1 MVGVLT
7 RVRNNQVYNNDI
19 DAGTKLVPYSIT
31 GGLWANNLT
40 YNSNLTVGNLTV
52 NGLTT
57 TLDSTNLVISDPLF
71 VINRNASGTNTYD
84 LGIVLGRG
92 NQTNV
97 AMIWEETNKQ
107 FQLQYTT
114 ETTAGLTQGVIN
126 NSGYANLQAYGIS
139 LNNATIGTS
148 AITNLVSGNVSLTGG
163 SLNNV
168 TIGATTPNTGVF
180 TSITTSSGGQLTG
193 YLTGAI
199 GANTPNTGVFTSV
212 TTGSEQVNGT
222 LTAITL
228 NAGTIGNTG
237 ASIVGTTGTIYNTLS
252 AGALQAGVIGNTN
265 SQFYAGNLLV
275 IGNTQLQNGLAV
287 NSNGTITTDQTTFN
301 LINTTATTINLGAA
315 ATTIN
320 LAKTDATSAV
330 KVNGTANSYGSGSGA
345 LQIAGGFYAAGD
357 SYIQGNLTVGNL
369 TSTGYTALIANSPL
383 LYLEAPSITTYN
395 YEVGFYSHKTDAVVG
410 YNHMGLVRNHTDNLW
425 YLFSNIRTEPTTTVD
440 LANAYIIYDTLKM
453 GNLIIA
459 NNFDSASSTTGSATI
474 GGGLGV
480 YRTLYAGSIQNTPI
494 GNGTASTGAFTTLT
508 TTSTITSQGII
519 SAPTINAGT
528 IGNIGANLTGAT
540 VVTTGNIYSGGNLV
554 AAATTTSTST
564 TTGSIVA
571 AGGIGI
577 AGNINVGANSYI
589 ITAQNVPSTYTSNI
603 YPYSNSGNINIYT
616 VNNGNLTIN
625 PNALTSNLIVH
636 GLGTSS
642 YYNLLTTNA
651 ANNAVGI
658 RTVPSSL
665 IANAGLYVS
674 GTDSIV
680 IPAGTTAQ
688 RPSGIGGMIRYNS
701 SSNQLEFFNAGTQ
714 AWTGTGSTF
723 TTVTA
728 DSFTGTGSQTNFTLS
743 QSTTTAGV
751 IVAINGV
758 IQIPITAYSVSG
770 TTLTFT
776 EAPLSTDI
784 IDARSIVT
792 TATVTSLSQNTSSLN
807 LSDTGDGTGNVNIII
822 NNTLNYVSNNA
833 SNYFNNGISTL
844 KANVSCTAFVPTV
857 IDTFSTTAFRGAKYV
872 VSLQDYTNYNFQ
884 LSEVIMVLGNSNA
897 TVQTYGVVAANGTSF
912 CNFYANVSGTTA
924 QLYANSSTTSVV
936 KVQQIYMP
944 I

>member
-97 AMIWEETNKQ
+97 AMIWQETNKQ

-114 ETTAGLTQGVIN
+114 ETTAGLTLGTIN

-139 LNNATIGTS
+139 VNNATIGTS
-148 AITNLVSGNVSLTGG
+148 TVTNFVSGNVSITGG
-163 SLNNV
+163 TLNNV

-180 TSITTSSGGQLTG
+180 TSVTTSSGGQLTG
-193 YLTGAI
+193 YHTGAI
-199 GANTPNTGVFTSV
+199 GANG
-212 TTGSEQVNGT
+212 
-222 LTAITL
+222 
-228 NAGTIGNTG
+228 GNTG
-237 ASIVGTTGTIYNTLS
+237 AFTTITASTIGNSGANLTGATLVTTGNIYGGGNILAASGTGSTNTTT
-252 AGALQAGVIGNTN
+252 GALVVIGGIGASGDAYIGGNVYIT
-265 SQFYAGNLLV
+265 GNLQAANISS
-275 IGNTQLQNGLAV
+275 IGYNQ
-287 NSNGTITTDQTTFN
+287 
-301 LINTTATTINLGAA
+301 
-315 ATTIN
+315 
-320 LAKTDATSAV
+320 
-330 KVNGTANSYGSGSGA
+330 
-345 LQIAGGFYAAGD
+345 
-357 SYIQGNLTVGNL
+357 
-369 TSTGYTALIANSPL
+369 LIANVPL
-383 LYLEAPSITTYN
+383 LYLSPTGISTYN
-395 YEVGFYSHKTDAVVG
+395 YEIGFYSHKTDAIQG
-410 YNHMGLVRNHTDNLW
+410 YNHTGLVRNHSDNAW
-425 YLFSNIRTEPTTTVD
+425 YLFSNVRTEPTTQVD
-440 LANAYIIYDTLKM
+440 LANAYIIYDTLKL
-453 GNLIIA
+453 GNIIA
-459 NNFDSASSTTGSATI
+459 LSGNSSTSTT
-474 GGGLGV
+474 
-480 YRTLYAGSIQNTPI
+480 
-494 GNGTASTGAFTTLT
+494 TGAL
-508 TTSTITSQGII
+508 
-519 SAPTINAGT
+519 
-528 IGNIGANLTGAT
+528 
-540 VVTTGNIYSGGNLV
+540 VVTGGAGLSGVLNVGGNIYTAS
-554 AAATTTSTST
+554 TTTSTST

-571 AGGIGI
+571 AGGIGL
-577 AGNINVGANSYI
+577 AGNINIGANSYVAS
-589 ITAQNVPSTYTSNI
+589 TVNVPTVYTSNI

-616 VNNGNLTIN
+616 VNNANLTIN

-701 SSNQLEFFNAGTQ
+701 STDQLEFFKVGTQ
-714 AWTGTGSTF
+714 TWTGTGSTF

-751 IVAINGV
+751 IVAVNGV
-758 IQIPITAYSVSG
+758 LQIPVTAYSVSG

-776 EAPLSTDI
+776 EAPLNTDV

-792 TATVTSLSQNTSSLN
+792 TSTVTSLSQLTSAVN
-807 LSDTGDGTGNVNIII
+807 LTDTGAGTGNANIII

-833 SNYFNNGISTL
+833 SNFFNNGISTL
-844 KANVSCTAFVPTV
+844 KSNVSCTAFVPTI
-857 IDTFSTTAFRGAKYV
+857 IDSFSTTAFRGAKYV